1 MVKEKDKQVFLE
13 LADHSGINT
22 SNFNDETMMT
32 TVMDTEIDLKEVTV
46 FK

>member
-13 LADHSGINT
+13 LADHSNVNT

-32 TVMDTEIDLKEVTV
+32 YPLDTEIDLK
-46 FK
+46 